1 MGRKEITNDKDSEMN
16 KRNRRK
22 NLAIYCADKG
32 LKIIYTFQLCS
43 GLYDKSPYKGKK
55 EVRNKTKSI
64 CRKFVKS
71 KSCKRTY
78 KMIMNSLTL
87 P

>member
-1 MGRKEITNDKDSEMN
+1 MN
-16 KRNRRK
+16 KRNRKKRVT
-22 NLAIYCADKG
+22 IYCSDNG
-32 LKIIYTFQLCS
+32 LKIIYTFQLWV
-43 GLYDKSPYKGKK
+43 GLYDKTPYKGKK
-55 EVRNKTKSI
+55 ELINDMKSI
-64 CRKFVKS
+64 RHKFVKS